1 MRQTEFFLILDHFLP
16 FYFPPPNNPENQN
29 FVKNG
34 NKYLVPGDIII
45 LHKCTKY
52 DKHMIYGFWD
62 VKHNRQIFFVILGQ
76 FLPFYPTSN
85 PKNQNFEKKKHL
97 KILSF
102 YKSGTKNHD
111 YMLYCSWDM
120 AHDRSIFLFSFSA
133 IFCPSTPLT
142 PQTMKISKKKKKKGL
157 EITSFYT
164 RVPKIMII
172 CYTVP
177 KIWHKTNVIVVFHFG
192 LFFALLPL

>member
-1 MRQTEFFLILDHFLP
+1 MVFEIWRTTDKFFLLFWANFCPFTPLATQKIKIL
-16 FYFPPPNNPENQN
+16 
-29 FVKNG
+29 
-34 NKYLVPGDIII
+34 
-45 LHKCTKY
+45 
-52 DKHMIYGFWD
+52 
-62 VKHNRQIFFVILGQ
+62 
-76 FLPFYPTSN
+76 
-85 PKNQNFEKKKHL
+85 KKKNHL

-102 YKSGTKNHD
+102 YTSGTKNHD

-142 PQTMKISKKKKKKGL
+142 AQTMKISKKKKKKGL

-177 KIWHKTNVIVVFHFG
+177 KIRHKTNVIVVFHFG

>member
-1 MRQTEFFLILDHFLP
+1 
-16 FYFPPPNNPENQN
+16 
-29 FVKNG
+29 
-34 NKYLVPGDIII
+34 
-45 LHKCTKY
+45 
-52 DKHMIYGFWD
+52 
-62 VKHNRQIFFVILGQ
+62 
-76 FLPFYPTSN
+76 
-85 PKNQNFEKKKHL
+85 
-97 KILSF
+97 
-102 YKSGTKNHD
+102 
-111 YMLYCSWDM
+111 M

-177 KIWHKTNVIVVFHFG
+177 KI
-192 LFFALLPL
+192 